1 MRLSKDLFDDRLLHI
16 IAAYLRLTRSGT
28 KPENV
33 PVKLLVFQYGFVRF
47 TRTESLTIALKE
59 LVCWINRHRQNDH
72 RGYSPSR
79 EQMLSFIKDRI

>member
-1 MRLSKDLFDDRLLHI
+1 MRLSKDLFEERLLHI

-47 TRTESLTIALKE
+47 TRTESLAIALKE
-59 LVCWINRHRQNDH
+59 LVYWVDRHRQNDH
-72 RGYSPSR
+72 RGNSPSK
-79 EQMLSFIKDRI
+79 EQMLSFIKNRI